1 MEERNSMNEI
11 VKLMH
16 QIGRAME
23 MSRDKQANINKINDN
38 LMEETRP
45 MMVEKMK
52 EEVKLS
58 EQDKTEYDDM
68 TKNSL
73 VNAKKDI
80 LKLKEGTEKEYQEKL
95 IETATKHR
103 ELEAKLKR
111 IEDKLASE
119 RAKGLSDDK
128 MQEVERAAQKA
139 IDETNNEM
147 NNINNEMKDFQNKH
161 FTKRS
166 KLVEFENSLQGYAM
180 ELGFES
186 ELANVK
192 LEEAKP
198 EEVKP
203 EEVKPE
209 GVKPEGAKPVKATKM
224 QMDNRDTVTLNL
236 DEVKK
241 VSDENNKYDHKKVL
255 SIEVKDNKY
264 YVTYE
269 NKKSGVYNK
278 EMTEVKKLGL
288 FKNLSE
294 KIKLISNRNEYG
306 IDLKTALRADS
317 NILSILNDKS
327 LKRDY
332 KEMYIKALDGGNPL
346 PFEIKYDKNNRY
358 AKALQEGQKKLE
370 LKAGITKTHPNKEME
385 EYHEEKQV
393 KYDLLFGEGFD
404 QHDNPPTVDQETER
418 TVQDTVSEILSE
430 NNETKSNTSDEE
442 RD

>member
-209 GVKPEGAKPVKATKM
+209 EVKPE
-224 QMDNRDTVTLNL
+224 
-236 DEVKK
+236 EVK
-241 VSDENNKYDHKKVL
+241 
-255 SIEVKDNKY
+255 
-264 YVTYE
+264 
-269 NKKSGVYNK
+269 
-278 EMTEVKKLGL
+278 
-288 FKNLSE
+288 
-294 KIKLISNRNEYG
+294 
-306 IDLKTALRADS
+306 
-317 NILSILNDKS
+317 
-327 LKRDY
+327 
-332 KEMYIKALDGGNPL
+332 P
-346 PFEIKYDKNNRY
+346 
-358 AKALQEGQKKLE
+358 
-370 LKAGITKTHPNKEME
+370 E
-385 EYHEEKQV
+385 E
-393 KYDLLFGEGFD
+393 
-404 QHDNPPTVDQETER
+404 
-418 TVQDTVSEILSE
+418 
-430 NNETKSNTSDEE
+430 
-442 RD
+442 